1 MSDHFLPIDR
11 RTVRDHLAKL
21 GADAGVLDALA
32 HVLAWEGQERLEEL
46 KHLYAPLDPNR
57 DTAPTGATADET
69 AFAEALGRLLER
81 ANYRRLTD
89 AELQHAMEAE
99 SLFRVKLHVEM
110 SDFADLRIFVRGAK
124 QREESLT
131 SFFGLKKKTI
141 TVDYFEKVV
150 LLVRFKGP
158 EHFAKRKTPLPFTPG
173 TTLLK
178 LFANVPAADLE
189 MLFPN
194 SDVRMKALDKAII
207 AVPAAIGIATMMA
220 KIAVVIGFVWALL
233 RFTATKAGLHSDPVD
248 PKLLMAEAGAVIA
261 ACVALY
267 LFINRQVMRYRFK
280 KLQFIKAL
288 AENLYFRNLD
298 NNAGTFH
305 RVIDDASEEEGKE
318 ALLAWHFLQA
328 GPCTEAELDQRVE
341 TWLAKTLGRPIDFEV
356 DDALAK
362 LERLGIARRD
372 GDRWST
378 LSVTETTALLRT
390 RWIAGLGA

>member
-1 MSDHFLPIDR
+1 MSDHFLPLDR
-11 RTVRDHLAKL
+11 RTVRDHLVKL
-21 GADAGVLDALA
+21 GAEATVLDGLA
-32 HVLAWEGQERLEEL
+32 RVLAWEGQEHLEEL

-57 DTAPTGATADET
+57 DTAPTGATADE
-69 AFAEALGRLLER
+69 AVFAQALGRLLER

-99 SLFRVKLHVEM
+99 SVFRVRLHIEM

-124 QREESLT
+124 QRTET
-131 SFFGLKKKTI
+131 IATHFGLKKREI
-141 TVDYFEKVV
+141 TVDFFEKVV

-158 EHFAKRKTPLPFTPG
+158 SHFAGRKGPLAFTPG

-194 SDVRMKALDKAII
+194 SEVRMKTADKVFIG
-207 AVPAAIGIATMMA
+207 VPAAIGIATMTA
-220 KIAVVIGFVWALL
+220 KLSAVAVFLWALL
-233 RFTATKAGLHSDPVD
+233 HVAAAKAGAPVEAKDPTI
-248 PKLLMAEAGAVIA
+248 LMAEAGAVIA
-261 ACVALY
+261 ACVAMGM
-267 LFINRQVMRYRFK
+267 FIMRQVSRYRLK

-288 AENLYFRNLD
+288 SENLYFRNLD

-328 GPCTEAELDQRVE
+328 GACTEAELDQRVE
-341 TWLAKTLGRPIDFEV
+341 AWLAKTLGRPIDFEV

-362 LERLGIARRD
+362 LERLGLARRE
-372 GDRWST
+372 GDRWTT
-378 LSVTETTALLRT
+378 LTASEAAILLRT
-390 RWIAGLGA
+390 RWAAVLGI

>member
-1 MSDHFLPIDR
+1 MSDHFLPLDR
-11 RTVRDHLAKL
+11 RTVRDHLVKL
-21 GADAGVLDALA
+21 GAEATVLDGLA
-32 HVLAWEGQERLEEL
+32 RVLAWEGQERLEEL

-57 DTAPTGATADET
+57 DTAPTGATADE
-69 AFAEALGRLLER
+69 AVFAQALGRLLER

-99 SLFRVKLHVEM
+99 SVFRVRLHIEM
-110 SDFADLRIFVRGAK
+110 ADFADLRIFVRGAK
-124 QREESLT
+124 QRTET
-131 SFFGLKKKTI
+131 IATHFGLKKREI

-158 EHFAKRKTPLPFTPG
+158 NHFAGRKGPLAFTPG

-194 SDVRMKALDKAII
+194 SEVRMKTADKVII
-207 AVPAAIGIATMMA
+207 AVPAVAGGIGIVTKVAA
-220 KIAVVIGFVWALL
+220 SGAVLYLLVKHWMGLHPEAPVINGAVWA
-233 RFTATKAGLHSDPVD
+233 AIA
-248 PKLLMAEAGAVIA
+248 AGAVT
-261 ACVALY
+261 LG
-267 LFINRQVMRYRFK
+267 LFINRQVARYKFK
-280 KLQFIKAL
+280 KLQFFKAL
-288 AENLYFRNLD
+288 SDNLYFRNLD

-328 GPCTEAELDQRVE
+328 GACTEAELDQRVE
-341 TWLAKTLGRPIDFEV
+341 AWLAKTLGRPIDFEV

-362 LERLGIARRD
+362 LERLGLARRE
-372 GDRWST
+372 GDRWTT
-378 LSVTETTALLRT
+378 LTASEAAILLRT
-390 RWIAGLGA
+390 RWAAVLGI